1 MNQLLQSHPDLNFQR
16 HWNLVQIGLFLL
28 PFSTFLGCTPILI
41 VAVVIWAKNFSRLS
55 REPVNRGFAVLALI
69 MILAACFADDRPNAF
84 LGLFNFLPFFF
95 TFAALSHLIQSPK
108 QLTRIAWI
116 WVITSIPITAIG
128 LLELFLNLGGSP
140 SLLWGLLSWKILP
153 GGNPVGRM
161 ASVFEYATVL
171 ANYYAIVFIL
181 SLGLWLQERK
191 SFLGAIVFL
200 NAIGL
205 ILTNSRNVWAILV
218 LACLAFALYQG
229 WRKIVAAVGAI
240 TGIMLGAAF
249 APDPIASPLRRIV
262 PRFFWARLNDQMYSD
277 RPVNQLRSTQ
287 WKFAWNMTEQRPLT
301 GWGLRSFSQLYAEQ
315 TQLWMGHPHN
325 LFFMM
330 SAESGLPAALMLYGL
345 VGWIMAQGIWRW
357 KALSPKN
364 RRIYFTFWTA
374 FFACTLFNLL
384 DVALFD
390 ARINLM
396 GWVLLAAIW
405 QLKEVNPDFEI

>member
-28 PFSTFLGCTPILI
+28 PFSAFLGCTPILI
-41 VAVVIWAKNFSRLS
+41 VAIAVWIRKFSSLS
-55 REPVNRGFAVLALI
+55 RAPVNRGFAILALI
-69 MILAACFADDRPNAF
+69 MIVAAWFADDRPNAL

-95 TFAALSHLIQSPK
+95 TFAALSDLVQSPK

-116 WVITSIPITAIG
+116 WVLTSIPITAIG
-128 LLELFLNLGGSP
+128 LVQLFLNLGGMP
-140 SLLWGLLSWKILP
+140 SLLWGLVSWKIFP
-153 GGNPVGRM
+153 GGNPTGRM

-171 ANYYAIVFIL
+171 ASYYTIVFVL

-205 ILTNSRNVWAILV
+205 LLTNSRNVWAIAV
-218 LACLAFALYQG
+218 LACLALALYQG
-229 WRKIVAAVGAI
+229 WTKIVAAVGAI
-240 TGIMLGAAF
+240 TGITLGAAF
-249 APDPIASPLRRIV
+249 APDSIALPLQKIV

-301 GWGLRSFSQLYAEQ
+301 GWGLRSFSRLYAEQ
-315 TQLWMGHPHN
+315 MQLWIGHPHN
-325 LFFMM
+325 LFLML
-330 SAESGLPAALMLYGL
+330 SAESGLPAALLLYGL
-345 VGWIMAQGIWRW
+345 VGWILAQSFWIW
-357 KALSPKN
+357 KALSPAH
-364 RRIYFTFWTA
+364 RRIYFTFWIA
-374 FFACTLFNLL
+374 FLGCTLFSFL
-384 DVALFD
+384 DVTLFD

-405 QLKEVNPDFEI
+405 IKDVNPVLEI